1 MGWGTDFKADIFLNR
16 EIYKSEYELD
26 DQIEEIESDIVNT
39 RAKILMY
46 SSTNIK
52 DIIPEDWK
60 DEPINFIYNSVNEE
74 LNNLSEQ
81 IRHLQ
86 RLFLYKESK
95 PDFTKKND

>member
-1 MGWGTDFKADIFLNR
+1 MGWGTDFTADVFLNR
-16 EIYKSEYELD
+16 ETYRSEYELD
-26 DQIEEIESDIVNT
+26 DKIEEIQLDIVNI

-74 LNNLSEQ
+74 LNNLTDNIS
-81 IRHLQ
+81 HLQ
-86 RLFLYKESK
+86 KLLLYKESK
-95 PDFTKKND
+95 PDFNKTN